1 MILSFLFFL
10 LCFLG
15 IGIYSATQ
23 KQSNTEDYLLAGRSV
38 SPWLTALSAVSSNN
52 SGFMFIGMI
61 GATYKEGLSS
71 MWLMVGW
78 ISGDYLAWR
87 FVFKQLRERSEQVG
101 VLSIPTFLGA
111 QVVSGDKKAS
121 ITAESVSG
129 DVGETSPE
137 QTKVILQ
144 RAVVILAALATL
156 LFLGTYA
163 AAQLTAGSK
172 ALHVLFDWNL
182 STGTL
187 IGAGIVAT
195 YCFSG
200 GIRASIWTD
209 AAQSIVMLASM
220 FLLLIVALQTIGGL
234 DVLWNKLEG
243 IDPALIDWQPKNV
256 RFGFGLYLV
265 GWIVAGLGVLGQPHI
280 MIRAMVIDSAKSIS
294 RARRIYFS
302 WYVAFAFATVLTGL
316 CCRVLL
322 PETEAVD
329 PELALP
335 HLSQQLLPDV
345 LVGFILAGLF
355 AATVS
360 TADSQILSCSA
371 ALTQDLFPR
380 WGHSYKFTKAGT
392 IIITVAVIEIVMIGH
407 KSVFELVILSW
418 SGLASSLGPL
428 LTVRAMRKTVSNRVG
443 VAMIVSGI
451 VAVLIWRYALG
462 LSDALY
468 EVLPGMAAG
477 FLVYGLSRLWPQE
490 QSN

>member
-1 MILSFLFFL
+1 MMIASFLFFL

-61 GATYKEGLSS
+61 GATYQAGLSS

-78 ISGDYLAWR
+78 ISGDYLAWL
-87 FVFKQLRERSEQVG
+87 FLLKQLRERSEHRQ

-111 QVVSGDKKAS
+111 QVVSDHRLTPAIEGDVSHDHSAS
-121 ITAESVSG
+121 IDGRPQV
-129 DVGETSPE
+129 V
-137 QTKVILQ
+137 LQ
-144 RAVVILAALATL
+144 RAVVVLAAVVTL

-172 ALHVLFDWNL
+172 ALHVLFGWNE
-182 STGTL
+182 SMGAW
-187 IGAGIVAT
+187 IGAGIVLA

-209 AAQSIVMLASM
+209 AAQSIVMLISM
-220 FLLLIVALQTIGGL
+220 ILLLVISVQAIGGFEL
-234 DVLWNKLEG
+234 LWTKLEA
-243 IDPALIDWQPKNV
+243 IDPALVEWQPKNL

-265 GWIVAGLGVLGQPHI
+265 GWIVAGLGVVGQPHI
-280 MIRAMVIDSAKSIS
+280 MIRAMVIDSAENIS

-302 WYVAFAFATVLTGL
+302 WYVVFAVATILTGL

-322 PETEAVD
+322 PEAQGAD
-329 PELALP
+329 PEMALP
-335 HLSQQLLPDV
+335 YLSQQVLPDV
-345 LVGFILAGLF
+345 LVGLILAGLF
-355 AATVS
+355 AATIS

-380 WGHSYKFTKAGT
+380 WRDSYKFAKAGT
-392 IIITVAVIEIVMIGH
+392 VIMTLAIIAIVMVGH
-407 KSVFELVILSW
+407 NSVFELVVLSW

-428 LTVRAMRKTVSNRVG
+428 LVVRALGKRVSSRVG
-443 VAMIVSGI
+443 VAMIFSGMT
-451 VAVLIWRYALG
+451 AVLIWRYGLG
-462 LSDALY
+462 FSSALY

-477 FLVYGLSRLWPQE
+477 FLVYGLSRIKTGR
-490 QSN
+490 